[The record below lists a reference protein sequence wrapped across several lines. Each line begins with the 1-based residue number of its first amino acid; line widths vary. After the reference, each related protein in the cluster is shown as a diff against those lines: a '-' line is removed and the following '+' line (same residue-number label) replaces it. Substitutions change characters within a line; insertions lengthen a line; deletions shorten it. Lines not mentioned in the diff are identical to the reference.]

1 MAKSK
6 VNTSDLDAMGVEMT
20 PMINDSVLRDVSE
33 KTKELQERDRE
44 SEAKIA
50 RLPEKERPKDF
61 TSKSQSVKVRVG
73 NDEPHQD
80 YDKNK
85 LHPIVKAKMEDG
97 MQWVTG
103 KFLSIEDNKKIKNPV
118 TFEISRW
125 GVTEQ
130 HTLIHNM
137 QFTVRK
143 FVADHLNSLTYMVMD
158 DEIKQVS
165 ADSRFG
171 GKGLNFDQSVAG
183 HYPKYSFNWTYAE
196 GSNKV
201 SMHTPTR
208 LVGI

>member
-1 MAKSK
+1 
-6 VNTSDLDAMGVEMT
+6 
-20 PMINDSVLRDVSE
+20 
-33 KTKELQERDRE
+33 
-44 SEAKIA
+44 
-50 RLPEKERPKDF
+50 
-61 TSKSQSVKVRVG
+61 
-73 NDEPHQD
+73 
-80 YDKNK
+80 
-85 LHPIVKAKMEDG
+85 

-171 GKGLNFDQSVAG
+171 ERD
-183 HYPKYSFNWTYAE
+183 
-196 GSNKV
+196 
-201 SMHTPTR
+201 
-208 LVGI
+208 